1 MRRKNDHNENVGKW
15 IYSKTLQDS
24 LSKSS
29 LITKTGISKCSLNVD
44 VQVNDFGTEKSSKIR
59 ELSFWPKKQ
68 ATVRLELTSKTQR
81 VPKVGIKV
89 SNSYE
94 TVMKHAMSKKAG
106 DDGFALST
114 HTMYTFKL
122 KTKDGFKLGDIN
134 KGFLGRTTS
143 ITIQSIGES
152 VWCDNIIFRGHISNP
167 YRLVP
172 YEKLQDPS
180 QWHIHNALKNMNEMS
195 SFQQKI
201 QANALSIDDKNDT
214 SVETTK
220 WKVLGKNFRAQTK
233 YGLEQ
238 HLSPRVYN
246 VDLAKWEIATMR

>member
-1 MRRKNDHNENVGKW
+1 MFCVEKNDHNENVGKW

-29 LITKTGISKCSLNVD
+29 LITKSGISKCSLNVD

-68 ATVRLELTSKTQR
+68 ATVGLELTSETQR

-134 KGFLGRTTS
+134 KGFF
-143 ITIQSIGES
+143 
-152 VWCDNIIFRGHISNP
+152 W
-167 YRLVP
+167 
-172 YEKLQDPS
+172 
-180 QWHIHNALKNMNEMS
+180 
-195 SFQQKI
+195 
-201 QANALSIDDKNDT
+201 KNDVDNYPT
-214 SVETTK
+214 DWRISLVRQH
-220 WKVLGKNFRAQTK
+220 NFPWAYFKSLPTCPLR
-233 YGLEQ
+233 
-238 HLSPRVYN
+238 
-246 VDLAKWEIATMR
+246 